1 MVQSVQFLVLLSSVS
16 IFFGS
21 TPMCVNGTLVV
32 HGGSNESLISV
43 IPTEPDVLDK
53 MKSTS
58 QLDLGTC
65 DQQSKVPCI
74 DSGTCE
80 TVPLLEPA
88 RCRRRYCPL
97 NKVYCLDFDG
107 CMIPD
112 PVFIFALAPKEKK
125 CPIPLSLCAD
135 KDLCQFVLRK
145 NYDDLREPSVDRLNC
160 SIMINQIVF
169 TNSSCEIHG
178 DCHWT
183 AKCCPDGGLN
193 RQCVSYDGTIIP
205 ARIAKELNA
214 SSTTSLTLPSA
225 SFNYDQSLTTEPGS
239 ASLLNITKST
249 LIRIMNSFKT
259 TVDGR
264 LSVFELS
271 MCTQLAKLLGVSE
284 NVFTKMIVRNGSILL
299 EIEMSPSLVDSPDA
313 VDQAHVQLTSM
324 LRNGTLVLTDLNGT
338 KLDIP
343 PQENGTLLANEAPI
357 FSNIFI
363 GVTAASLGSTFSLVL
378 WVVWNL
384 KKGKT
389 INPIPHS
396 ERLNSHAIF
405 INKQSKDNLIRG
417 SSGLGQN
424 QVSKLAN
431 FAESQVQWDLFQQHF
446 PGKPDYVW
454 KSHEEVAWAGSDHQV
469 RWPQLLDA
477 PDEESVAIVKKK

>member
-1 MVQSVQFLVLLSSVS
+1 MDTPLEAIIIQSVRFLVLLSSVS

-21 TPMCVNGTLVV
+21 TPICVNGTLVA
-32 HGGSNESLISV
+32 HGVSSESLISS
-43 IPTEPDVLDK
+43 IPTEPEGLDET
-53 MKSTS
+53 KSTS
-58 QLDLGTC
+58 QVDLGTC

-74 DSGTCE
+74 ESGTCE

-112 PVFIFALAPKEKK
+112 PVFIFAQTVKEKK
-125 CPIPLSLCAD
+125 CPIPLSLCAN

-160 SIMINQIVF
+160 SIMTNQIVF
-169 TNSSCEIHG
+169 TNSSCKVHG

-193 RQCVSYDGTIIP
+193 RQCVSYDGRILP
-205 ARIAKELNA
+205 ARISNELNA
-214 SSTTSLTLPSA
+214 SSTTPMALTSVP
-225 SFNYDQSLTTEPGS
+225 FNYDQSLTTEPGS
-239 ASLLNITKST
+239 TSLLNITKST
-249 LIRIMNSFKT
+249 LIRIMNSFKAI
-259 TVDGR
+259 VDGR
-264 LSVFELS
+264 LSVFEQS
-271 MCTQLAKLLGVSE
+271 MCAQLAKLLSVSE

-299 EIEMSPSLVDSPDA
+299 EIEMSPSSVDAPDE
-313 VDQAHVQLTSM
+313 VDQAY
-324 LRNGTLVLTDLNGT
+324 LV
-338 KLDIP
+338 IP
-343 PQENGTLLANEAPI
+343 PQENGTLLANETTSY
-357 FSNIFI
+357 SNIFI
-363 GVTAASLGSTFSLVL
+363 GVTAASLGSTFLLVF

-389 INPIPHS
+389 INPMGAHS

-405 INKQSKDNLIRG
+405 ICKQSSDNLIRG
-417 SSGLGQN
+417 SSGLRQN
-424 QVSKLAN
+424 PGSKLAN

-446 PGKPDYVW
+446 PAKPDYVW
-454 KSHEEVAWAGSDHQV
+454 KSQEEVAWAGSDHQV

-477 PDEESVAIVKKK
+477 PDEESVAIGTA